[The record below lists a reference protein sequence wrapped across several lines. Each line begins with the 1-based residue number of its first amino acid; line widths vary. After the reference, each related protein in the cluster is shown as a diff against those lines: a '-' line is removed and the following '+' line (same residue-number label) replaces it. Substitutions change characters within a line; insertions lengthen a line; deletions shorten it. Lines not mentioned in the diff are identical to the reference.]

1 VNLDILIT
9 ALSTRVYNTHFKE
22 SKTFLVVPM
31 RTNLDDELLNQFRCP
46 TGEQGR
52 AIAARMN
59 KGHDQLTSWGL
70 SHVKIGSDFVVLDIG
85 VGGGKTVGKLAN
97 YVSQGKVFGIDV
109 SKEMVEY
116 SKNENRQ
123 LAAEGK
129 ISLLQG
135 TAQNLSFPNGFFD
148 LVTAVETCYFWPSL
162 PEAFKEINRVLKPD
176 GKLLIISEMIKD
188 GKYEVENAEM
198 IEKVHVK
205 LFSIQELQGM
215 LEDAGLTVEFFRKP
229 CSPWN
234 AIVAQKPMWK

>member
-1 VNLDILIT
+1 MAT
-9 ALSTRVYNTHFKE
+9 SNT
-22 SKTFLVVPM
+22 
-31 RTNLDDELLNQFRCP
+31 DDSWMNQFRCP

-70 SHVKIGSDFVVLDIG
+70 SHIKIGADFVVLDIG

-97 YVSQGKVFGIDV
+97 YASQGKVFGIDY
-109 SKEMVEY
+109 SKDMVEY
-116 SKNENRQ
+116 SKKENRQ
-123 LAAEGK
+123 LVAEGK

-135 TAQNLSFPNGFFD
+135 AVQNLSFPNDFFD
-148 LVTAVETCYFWPSL
+148 LVTAIETYYFWPNL
-162 PEAFKEINRVLKPD
+162 PKAFQEINRVLKP
-176 GKLLIISEMIKD
+176 GGRLLIISEMVKD

-198 IEKVHVK
+198 IAKVHVK

-215 LEDAGLTVEFFRKP
+215 LEDAGFTVEVFRKP